1 MYRTAR
7 ALTFALLAGALAAV
21 AGADEQPSL
30 KEALALE
37 QAMQQ
42 AIRNVEPS
50 IACILVSRSE
60 GYQKYFGETPS
71 PDNPGKLGAFNP
83 ADARLR
89 IPLGELTPFQ
99 READPELAWLVR
111 RLDKRVNFFDPE
123 REKIVLRKEFSKK
136 FDLGEPSNVPEA
148 YGSGVVIDKS
158 GLILTNYHVVRD
170 AVKIFVRLPGDKE
183 SYADIYAADHRS
195 DLAVLKLID
204 PRVGPL
210 PAIPFGDGGSVRKGQ
225 WVLSIAN
232 PYAAGFRDGGPS
244 ASWGILSNIR
254 RRAPGKLRE
263 EERMKTLHQYGTL
276 LQTDARLNLGCSGGA
291 LINLKGEMIGL
302 TTAVAALSGSETAG
316 GFAVPLDDRMKRIIE
331 VLRQGKEVE
340 YGFLGVSLEEGDR
353 RDEGVRINNHPG
365 GVVPGSP
372 AARAELSPGDYILKI
387 NGERIRDHDD
397 LFLAVGGLLAGT
409 DVRLEVRSFRGGALV
424 ERGPVALAKL
434 YIPGKSIVSTRPEA
448 FRGLRVD
455 YTSVSYSR
463 VGLVGMS
470 IPEGVAVREVQPGSP
485 ADNARLRVDD
495 VITRVGNHAVATP
508 EEFYRVVKDLK
519 NGPVQLTL
527 SNPEGPSRRVTID

>member
-1 MYRTAR
+1 MYRTAL
-7 ALTFALLAGALAAV
+7 ALTVAVLAGALATLA
-21 AGADEQPSL
+21 AADEKPSL
-30 KEALALE
+30 REALALE

-71 PDNPGKLGAFNP
+71 ADHPGKLGAFHP
-83 ADARLR
+83 ADATLR
-89 IPLGELTPFQ
+89 IPPAELKPFQ
-99 READPELAWLVR
+99 DQPDPEFAWLQR
-111 RLDKRVNFFDPE
+111 RLDKNRD
-123 REKIVLRKEFSKK
+123 KLRLRDEFKKK
-136 FDLGEPSNVPEA
+136 FDLGEPSNVPES
-148 YGSGVVIDKS
+148 YGSGVVIDKG

-204 PRVGPL
+204 DKVGPL
-210 PAIPFGDGGSVRKGQ
+210 PVIPFGDGGSVRKGQ

-232 PYAAGFRDGGPS
+232 PFAAGFRDGSPS

-263 EERMKTLHQYGTL
+263 EERMRTMHEYGTL

-302 TTAVAALSGSETAG
+302 TTAVAALSGTETAG
-316 GFAVPLDDRMKRIIE
+316 GFAVPLDDHMKRIIE

-340 YGFLGVSLEEGDR
+340 YGFLGVSLEEDDR
-353 RDEGVRINNHPG
+353 REDGVQISTRG

-372 AARAELSPGDYILKI
+372 AARAGLRPGDRIVKV
-387 NGERIRDHDD
+387 NGVRIRDHED

-409 DVRLEVRSFRGGALV
+409 EVRLEVRSFRGAV
-424 ERGPVALAKL
+424 AERGPVPLAKL
-434 YIPGKSIVSTRPEA
+434 YIPGKSIVTNKPEA

-455 YTSVSYSR
+455 YTSVAYVR
-463 VGLVGMS
+463 VGLAGMP
-470 IPEGVAVREVQPGSP
+470 IREGVAVREVLPGSP

-495 VITRVGNHAVATP
+495 VITKVGNRSVSTP
-508 EEFYRVVKDLK
+508 DEFYRAVKDLK
-519 NGPVQLTL
+519 NGPVELTL
-527 SNPEGPSRRVTID
+527 SNPEGFPRTVTLD